1 MYYNK
6 NVTNTRAKK
15 KGVLFMNMKL
25 KRFIALALAAL
36 MLCPLFAACGDK
48 TKPNTTSGSDVSHN
62 GYLRA

>member
-1 MYYNK
+1 
-6 NVTNTRAKK
+6 
-15 KGVLFMNMKL
+15 MNMKL

-48 TKPNTTSGSDVSHN
+48 TKPDTTVRHN